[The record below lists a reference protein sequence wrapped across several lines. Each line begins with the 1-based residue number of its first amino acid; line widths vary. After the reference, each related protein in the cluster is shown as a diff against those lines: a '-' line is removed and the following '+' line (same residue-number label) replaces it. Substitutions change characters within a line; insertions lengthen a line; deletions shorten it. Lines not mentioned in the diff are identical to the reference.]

1 MKKFILPLL
10 LLVSSANI
18 FSLNPALVNGVCI
31 ARQCVS
37 PTIATAFGLKLT
49 HEALKPIIL
58 TFRDAQIDLKT
69 AKEAFAR
76 YTETIDLEKDKLKFP
91 EEIKNYKPSSS
102 LQWNIDFYGK
112 KSQRTYLQCL
122 KEEFAL
128 KFFTGSLRYDYRT
141 VGAALLAGGLITA
154 NGLYELGLGTAI
166 QKIVR
171 R

>member
-1 MKKFILPLL
+1 MKRFILPLF

-18 FSLNPALVNGVCI
+18 FSLNPALVNGVRI
-31 ARQCVS
+31 ARQYVS

-49 HEALKPIIL
+49 HKALKPIIH
-58 TFRDAQIDLKT
+58 TFKDARLDLEN
-69 AKEAFAR
+69 AKWALAR
-76 YTETIDLEKDKLKFP
+76 YTEMINKEKAELTP
-91 EEIKNYKPSSS
+91 EQAKYYRPSSS
-102 LQWNIDFYGK
+102 LQWNIDFNGK

-166 QKIVR
+166 EKIVR

>member
-1 MKKFILPLL
+1 MKRFILPLF

-18 FSLNPALVNGVCI
+18 FSLNPALVNGVRI
-31 ARQCVS
+31 ARQYVS

-49 HEALKPIIL
+49 HEALKPIIH
-58 TFRDAQIDLKT
+58 TFKDARIDLKN
-69 AKEAFAR
+69 AKESFAR
-76 YTETIDLEKDKLKFP
+76 YTEMINKEKAELAP
-91 EEIKNYKPSSS
+91 EQASRYQPSSS
-102 LQWNIDFYGK
+102 LQWDIDFNGK

-166 QKIVR
+166 EKIVR

>member
-1 MKKFILPLL
+1 MK
-10 LLVSSANI
+10 N
-18 FSLNPALVNGVCI
+18 
-31 ARQCVS
+31 
-37 PTIATAFGLKLT
+37 
-49 HEALKPIIL
+49 
-58 TFRDAQIDLKT
+58 
-69 AKEAFAR
+69 AKESFAR
-76 YTETIDLEKDKLKFP
+76 YTEMINKEKAELAP
-91 EEIKNYKPSSS
+91 EQASRYQPSSS
-102 LQWNIDFYGK
+102 LQWDIDFNGK

-166 QKIVR
+166 EKIVR